1 MSESQVY
8 IVNVWRS
15 SGVTPEFR
23 ATARAVENLEP
34 RFFTSVVE
42 LGRYL
47 AEAAAAT
54 EPDRHSDSQS
64 SSGDSPPHQQR
75 TSP

>member
-1 MSESQVY
+1 MSVSRVY

-15 SGVTPEFR
+15 GGAVPGFR

-34 RFFTSVVE
+34 RFFTAVDE

-47 AEAAAAT
+47 AEAAAEL
-54 EPDRHSDSQS
+54 EPDRRSVGAPAP
-64 SSGDSPPHQQR
+64 GDSKSHQQR
-75 TSP
+75 T